1 MVGEEKVMALIPA
14 RGGSKSI
21 PRKNIVNLYGKPL
34 IAWTIETALN
44 TPEIDKVIVSTDD
57 LEIAKVAS
65 EYGAEV
71 QMRPT
76 ELATDTSLVIDTM
89 HYVINE
95 LHQEQDYYTYIVL
108 LEATAPFR
116 TVEDISNCIKKIY
129 EESLDSVATFK
140 EAELNPNRAWKIKD
154 GVPASFIDG
163 VIPWLPRQQLPEAY
177 QLNGA
182 VYVTKIEALLKS
194 KREIMIGKIG
204 AVTMPK
210 ERSIDI
216 DDKID
221 LLVAELLLKNNLKSR

>member
-1 MVGEEKVMALIPA
+1 MVGKEKVLALIPA

-21 PRKNIVNLYGKPL
+21 PHKNIVILNGKPL

-44 TPEIDKVIVSTDD
+44 TPEIDRVIVSTDD
-57 LEIAKVAS
+57 LEIAKVAT

-95 LHQEQDYYTYIVL
+95 LHKEKDYYTYIVL

-116 TVEDISNCIKKIY
+116 TAKDVSNCIKKIY

-140 EAELNPNRAWKIKD
+140 EAELNPNRAWKINN
-154 GVPASFIDG
+154 GTPTSFIDG
-163 VIPWLPRQQLPEAY
+163 VVPWLPRQQLPEAY

-194 KREIMIGKIG
+194 NTEIILGKIG
-204 AVTMPK
+204 AVIMPK

-216 DDKID
+216 DDKMD
-221 LLVAELLLKNNLKSR
+221 LLMAEFLLKTT